1 MTLKKST
8 LAVGLVF
15 GFMVYLAINSHVDV
29 TSNYPAF
36 SSRSLMNHP
45 VTANSASD
53 IVSNPAVINA
63 IDQMITS
70 VGKPSTSLKIN
81 QSINQS
87 NSQSFPPDPLGDCII
102 HGIYSSPNVFLST
115 RVNED

>member
-81 QSINQS
+81 QVNISVSVLVCLMPYVGLIRS
-87 NSQSFPPDPLGDCII
+87 DLRFFRT
-102 HGIYSSPNVFLST
+102 HLST
-115 RVNED
+115 P